1 MLLEV
6 SSVFDVGKIE
16 KQNYLLKVIEHAIR
30 EIAWKLNIDIVDLRE
45 NFKWKLRESLRSCN

>member
-30 EIAWKLNIDIVDLRE
+30 EIA
-45 NFKWKLRESLRSCN
+45 